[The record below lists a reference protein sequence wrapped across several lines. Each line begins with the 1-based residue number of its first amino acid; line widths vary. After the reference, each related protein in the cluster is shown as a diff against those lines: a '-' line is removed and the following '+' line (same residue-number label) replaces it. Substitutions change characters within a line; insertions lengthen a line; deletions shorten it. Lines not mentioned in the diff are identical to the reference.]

1 MATIGDRISDFNI
14 KFIKKTVKEVEKAKE
29 VKTVEDDLS
38 NPEDYS
44 SMRSKYSG
52 GLSPEKRRQLALQ
65 SSLFMKGTIK
75 KNSDTF
81 RAWFKFKRAD
91 GIKIPI
97 ADLNLIKHFE
107 TTTEIK
113 RKFRTAGICA
123 DIWGDGYILIKFY
136 EPNNNGEKKLEQEVP
151 EKSIPLDLILLNSE
165 NITEYKRKD
174 DDSKQYYYHYINS
187 KKSEDKWI
195 HPDRLIH
202 IKTVDLPFDYFGVS
216 KVDILQNILI
226 SSADIDIATGEILKW
241 FSHGT
246 QVLTKQGMQKSERTK
261 ALALMKEHPNYF
273 AFSEKYKLE
282 VTNPS
287 AIQPQQYYDHIS
299 EAIAAAL
306 IIPRQVLLGI
316 EMGRVT
322 GAEIGFADYYRDI
335 KDNQELVYTPHL
347 LRLYKLLAEA
357 NDRDFSNFE
366 IEWEITYIDE
376 MAEAELLGKRTAAAV
391 NARSSNPPIISV
403 REARRM
409 INEGNVELDPDDE
422 PEEKP
427 LPVAQDN
434 PNVPPPKNPSE
445 PQRPEPPSRLVKPV
459 TREMTNDEI
468 EMIKALNDLRELQ
481 AKKEREIG
489 EEILKEQEKL

>member
-1 MATIGDRISDFNI
+1 MATLGDRISDFNI
-14 KFIKKTVKEVEKAKE
+14 KFIKKTKKEVEKISE
-29 VKTVEDDLS
+29 VKTIEDDLS
-38 NPEDYS
+38 NPEEYG
-44 SMRSKYSG
+44 SMRSKYSS
-52 GLSPEKRRQLALQ
+52 GLTPEKRRELALQ

-81 RAWFKFKRAD
+81 RAWFKFKRED

-97 ADLNLIKHFE
+97 ADLELVKDFDNK
-107 TTTEIK
+107 TEIK

-123 DIWGDGYILIKFY
+123 DIYGDGYLLIKFY
-136 EPNNNGEKKLEQEVP
+136 EPNNNGAKKLEQEVP
-151 EKSIPLDLILLNSE
+151 DKSIPLDLILLNPE
-165 NITEYKRKD
+165 NITEYKPKD
-174 DDSKQYYYHYINS
+174 DKSKQYYYHYLNP

-195 HPDRLIH
+195 HPDRIIH

-226 SSADIDIATGEILKW
+226 SSVDIDIATGEILKW

-246 QVLTKQGMQKSERTK
+246 QVLTKQGMQKNERTK
-261 ALALMKEHPNYF
+261 ALALMKEHPNFF

-287 AIQPQQYYDHIS
+287 GINPTPYYDHIS
-299 EAIAAAL
+299 EAISAAL

-316 EMGRVT
+316 EIGRVT

-335 KDNQELVYTPHL
+335 KDNQELVYTPHI

-357 NDRDFSNFE
+357 NDRDFSKYE
-366 IEWEITYIDE
+366 IDWEITYIDE

-445 PQRPEPPSRLVKPV
+445 PQRPEPPSRLVKSV
-459 TREMTNDEI
+459 TREMTNDEM
-468 EMIKALNDLRELQ
+468 EMIKALNDLRDLQ
-481 AKKEREIG
+481 AKKEKELG
-489 EEILKEQEKL
+489 KEILEEQDKL